1 MKSLFSN
8 RALLFA
14 LFQTL
19 LIILFVTLGCDI
31 LKDNP
36 TVYVD
41 PMYPDQFDAT
51 VYWDDRNVGALINQG
66 DEVVIENVSKREH
79 RIKCYIYNVSQRD
92 AFWDERTVNVNGN
105 EYIKVGPAGIVL

>member
-1 MKSLFSN
+1 M
-8 RALLFA
+8 
-14 LFQTL
+14 
-19 LIILFVTLGCDI
+19 ILFFITGCDI

-51 VYWDDRNVGALINQG
+51 VYWDDRNVGELIGQN
-66 DEVVIENVSKREH
+66 DEIVIENVSKGDH

-92 AFWDERTVNVNGN
+92 AFWDEETVNVNGN
-105 EYIKVGPAGIVL
+105 EYIKVSSAGIIL